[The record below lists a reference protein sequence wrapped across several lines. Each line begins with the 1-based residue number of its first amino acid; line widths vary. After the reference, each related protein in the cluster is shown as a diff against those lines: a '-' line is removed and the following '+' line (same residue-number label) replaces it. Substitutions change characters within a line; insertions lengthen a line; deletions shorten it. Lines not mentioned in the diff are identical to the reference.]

1 MGPRGPGEVSGAR
14 ACVQIRPQVEA
25 SPSEGLLLK
34 MKRYR
39 LLEWMVCRI
48 GAYSSFNC
56 ISHASPAD
64 TSGKYVC

>member
-25 SPSEGLLLK
+25 SPSEG
-34 MKRYR
+34 